1 LSDDLEGVK
10 ITIRFYTETI
20 FLLFLPSKR
29 KTKGKTSSIT
39 SILFSMSGHNK
50 WSTIKRKKGALD
62 AKRSKIFSKII
73 KDITIAVKESGEDP
87 EHNPRLRLAIANAKG
102 ASMPKENIQRAINKG
117 SDKDATTLSETTY
130 EGKGPHGIAVFVEC
144 TTDNIQRTVSN
155 VRAYFNKHGGEMGKN
170 GSLNYLFERKG
181 VFVIPKGELNQEEF
195 EMEVI
200 DAGAEDISFEEDLFT
215 ITTAMEDFGNMMKKL
230 EQLQIEPESASL
242 QRIPRTTE
250 TLDFESAKKV
260 LKLIDIIEE
269 DEDVQSV
276 YHNLTLTDELLE
288 QL

>member
-1 LSDDLEGVK
+1 
-10 ITIRFYTETI
+10 
-20 FLLFLPSKR
+20 
-29 KTKGKTSSIT
+29 
-39 SILFSMSGHNK
+39 MSGHNK

-73 KDITIAVKESGEDP
+73 KDITISVKESGPDP

-102 ASMPKENIQRAINKG
+102 ASMPKETIQRAINKG
-117 SDKDATTLSETTY
+117 SDKDASTLIETTY
-130 EGKGPHGIAVFVEC
+130 EGIGPQGIAIFVEA

-155 VRAYFNKHGGEMGKN
+155 IRAYFNKHGGELGKN

-181 VFVIPKGELNQEEF
+181 VFVVPKGSLNPDEF

-200 DAGAEDISFEEDLFT
+200 DAGAEDITLEDDVFT

-230 EQLQIEPESASL
+230 EQLKIEPESASL

-250 TLDFESAKKV
+250 SLEVDAARKV
-260 LKLIDIIEE
+260 LKLIEIIEE
-269 DEDVQSV
+269 DEDVQNV
-276 YHNLTLTDELLE
+276 YHNLDLTDELIE
-288 QL
+288 QVS